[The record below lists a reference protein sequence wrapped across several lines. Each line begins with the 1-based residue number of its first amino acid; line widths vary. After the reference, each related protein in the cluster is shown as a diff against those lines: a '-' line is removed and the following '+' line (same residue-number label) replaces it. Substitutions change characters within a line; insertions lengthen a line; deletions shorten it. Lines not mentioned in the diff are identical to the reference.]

1 MNSIG
6 KLNVVVF
13 FAEKFSSILFIWVG
27 LALGLVIYDYTQV
40 LYLATILVSFMSAR
54 DSTYIA
60 KYQTIKVNKNNK
72 VNQKFITNI
81 IINDKF
87 KEKIISRCFIS
98 FLISFFIITI
108 LNFFG
113 LFVYLKIDS
122 YNLLCIFLI
131 YIFVENFSGLLLQYH
146 RYKANI
152 LGAYQLRII
161 YLCCKILSFGVG
173 IACENLVVSILVY
186 AVLMFAL
193 LIWLTNVINVHWERV
208 YNYFKSGFTVIKI
221 KNLLL
226 MGFIGL
232 TSGIFVGFDRFVLPG
247 YNSDLNYLE
256 AFATLKFYLGFI
268 TFTIPFVGFWLSP
281 AVSREIRLLNHTSQK
296 LSKFINSL
304 LLYIGFSVILFA
316 NIYYH
321 LINGFY
327 NEILNIKFIVILS
340 LLCGI
345 TTLNLLLNVCF
356 FNINTVYFSLYNSF
370 IITILAIFFYIIGPS
385 EIFLIYS
392 GFIFCFGFATTGF
405 MFRRFSNG
413 MYRVVLFLS
422 ALYLILFAYITI
434 FNFSFLTLSGLSLTM
449 FIFILVREFFRKFE
463 NFFIFF
469 KGL

>member
-13 FAEKFSSILFIWVG
+13 FAEKFSSILFIWIS
-27 LALGLVIYDYTQV
+27 LALGLLIYDYTQI

-60 KYQTIKVNKNNK
+60 KYQTIKVNGNNE
-72 VNQKFITNI
+72 VNQKFIKNI
-81 IINDKF
+81 IINDKLI
-87 KEKIISRCFIS
+87 EKIISRCFIS
-98 FLISFFIITI
+98 FLISCLIITV

-113 LFVYLKIDS
+113 LFAYLKIDS
-122 YNLLCIFLI
+122 FYLLCIFLI

-146 RYKANI
+146 RYKENI
-152 LGAYQLRII
+152 VGAYQLRII
-161 YLCCKILSFGVG
+161 YLCCKILSFCVG
-173 IACENLVVSILVY
+173 IACEDLVVSIIVY

-193 LIWLTNVINVHWERV
+193 LIWLADVINMHWGRV
-208 YNYFKSGFTVIKI
+208 YNYFKTGFSVIKI

-232 TSGIFVGFDRFVLPG
+232 TSGIFVGFDRFVVPG
-247 YNSDLNYLE
+247 YNADLNYLE

-268 TFTIPFVGFWLSP
+268 TLTIPFVGFWLSP
-281 AVSREIRLLNHTSQK
+281 AVSREVRLLNYTTQK

-316 NIYYH
+316 NIYYY
-321 LINGFY
+321 LINNFY

-356 FNINTVYFSLYNSF
+356 FNINTVYFSRYNSF
-370 IITILAIFFYIIGPS
+370 IIISLGMLFYIIGPS

-392 GFIFCFGFATTGF
+392 GLIFCFGFAITGF
-405 MFRRFSNG
+405 FFRRFSSG
-413 MYRVVLFLS
+413 IFRVVLFLS
-422 ALYLILFAYITI
+422 ALYLILFGYITI
-434 FNFSFLTLSGLSLTM
+434 SNFSLLTLSGLSLAM
-449 FIFILVREFFRKFE
+449 IIFILVREFFRKFE